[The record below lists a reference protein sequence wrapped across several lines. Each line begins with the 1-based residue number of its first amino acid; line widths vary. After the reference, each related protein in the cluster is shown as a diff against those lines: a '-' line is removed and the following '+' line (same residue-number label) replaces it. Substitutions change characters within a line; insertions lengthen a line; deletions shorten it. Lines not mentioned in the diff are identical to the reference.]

1 MCPTLMCNFHRNV
14 HVKSFNKIECVGS
27 CVTFNTHGC
36 WGRVLDT
43 VSRCHRTLFRTRPG
57 RVREGGKRACPFTP
71 PEPRFQAVRTA
82 RKRGPKYPE
91 LVPLNR
97 WDCARGPGV
106 YPGIPKPPSRRFGAT
121 WTVWRHPPQD
131 APKPPLARSPSP
143 AKAVPDGGYF

>member
-1 MCPTLMCNFHRNV
+1 MCNLSKKTSVLGAVLPLIHM
-14 HVKSFNKIECVGS
+14 CVGDVFWTPFPG
-27 CVTFNTHGC
+27 VTEPCSGH
-36 WGRVLDT
+36 VLD
-43 VSRCHRTLFRTRPG
+43 VSGGGVNGHVRT
-57 RVREGGKRACPFTP
+57 CPFTP

-82 RKRGPKYPE
+82 WKRGPKYPE

-143 AKAVPDGGYF
+143 AIWVPDQGYF